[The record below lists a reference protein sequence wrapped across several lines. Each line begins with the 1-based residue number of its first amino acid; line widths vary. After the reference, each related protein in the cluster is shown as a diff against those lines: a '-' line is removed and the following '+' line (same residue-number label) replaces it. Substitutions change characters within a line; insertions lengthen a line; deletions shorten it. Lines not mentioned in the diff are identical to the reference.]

1 MTSPPRTATQM
12 AITTPPRR
20 KRRLYETAAPA
31 PSVLS
36 TPGDGRF
43 IVQSLEIN
51 MESFAPTVRA
61 QYRKLSHSHY
71 LDLPID
77 RAMRAMAEEV
87 FPQARG
93 TRVWAS
99 VASPVSE
106 GTCIRWAPCGG
117 GRRIYAHELL
127 NVEDTAEEPLP
138 ALREVLTMAR
148 EGDREGCSR
157 AVMFGCAECPI
168 HGASLPAAV
177 AADGSVD
184 DPMFKALFAIVG
196 TELGGIDR
204 LTALPS
210 TVVRVELRDEDNATV
225 ATLTRG
231 SRGGSPHLERGE
243 GAAPVRAVALLAP
256 PAPERTRPRSP
267 CRALFVR
274 AFEAPILRS
283 RIWSAHSVEDAV
295 QTWRKFSKLGG
306 SNAIRPP
313 IIEFDLCQKRLNET
327 AKRPPLYEN
336 LLKHIASFI
345 DVEAV
350 LLGGLSARVES
361 VFGLNK
367 IQHRTIQ
374 FEEEAAL
381 VVDEVGGKAG
391 KRQKIQKVDIVVEF
405 NFETD
410 TPNPHSFDAST
421 LANLE
426 APTRISRKLSR
437 RSAFSSRAI
446 KT

>member
-1 MTSPPRTATQM
+1 MATPPRTAQM
-12 AITTPPRR
+12 TPPPRR
-20 KRRLYETAAPA
+20 KRRRHCETAAPA

-36 TPGDGRF
+36 TPGGDIRF
-43 IVQSLEIN
+43 IVQSLEIE
-51 MESFAPTVRA
+51 MKPFEVRA
-61 QYRKLSHSHY
+61 QYRRMSHY

-87 FPQARG
+87 FPQARV

-106 GTCIRWAPCGG
+106 GTCMRWAPCGG
-117 GRRIYAHELL
+117 GRRIYAHKLRED
-127 NVEDTAEEPLP
+127 EDTAEEPLP

-168 HGASLPAAV
+168 HGASFPAAV
-177 AADGSVD
+177 AADSSVD
-184 DPMFKALFAIVG
+184 DPMLKSLFAIVG
-196 TELGGIDR
+196 TELGGVDR

-231 SRGGSPHLERGE
+231 SRGSPHLERGE
-243 GAAPVRAVALLAP
+243 DAAPVRAVALLAP

-295 QTWRKFSKLGG
+295 RTWRKFSKLGG
-306 SNAIRPP
+306 SAAIRPP
-313 IIEFDLCQKRLNET
+313 IIEFDLCQKRLREA
-327 AKRPPLYEN
+327 AKRKPLN
-336 LLKHIASFI
+336 GDLLKHIASFI
-345 DVEAV
+345 DAEAV

-374 FEEEAAL
+374 FEQAL
-381 VVDEVGGKAG
+381 IVDKVDDGKAG
-391 KRQKIQKVDIVVEF
+391 KPMRNKIQKVDTVIEF

-410 TPNPHSFDAST
+410 TLNPRSFDAST

-426 APTRISRKLSR
+426 APTIISRS
-437 RSAFSSRAI
+437 SAFSARAI

>member
-138 ALREVLTMAR
+138 ARAR
-148 EGDREGCSR
+148 CSPWRVKVTARCSR
-157 AVMFGCAECPI
+157 AVMFGCAECR
-168 HGASLPAAV
+168 ST
-177 AADGSVD
+177 SVYRRQS
-184 DPMFKALFAIVG
+184 PPTM
-196 TELGGIDR
+196 
-204 LTALPS
+204 S
-210 TVVRVELRDEDNATV
+210 TIRC
-225 ATLTRG
+225 
-231 SRGGSPHLERGE
+231 SK
-243 GAAPVRAVALLAP
+243 
-256 PAPERTRPRSP
+256 
-267 CRALFVR
+267 
-274 AFEAPILRS
+274 RS
-283 RIWSAHSVEDAV
+283 RSWGPSWA
-295 QTWRKFSKLGG
+295 
-306 SNAIRPP
+306 
-313 IIEFDLCQKRLNET
+313 
-327 AKRPPLYEN
+327 
-336 LLKHIASFI
+336 
-345 DVEAV
+345 
-350 LLGGLSARVES
+350 
-361 VFGLNK
+361 
-367 IQHRTIQ
+367 
-374 FEEEAAL
+374 
-381 VVDEVGGKAG
+381 
-391 KRQKIQKVDIVVEF
+391 
-405 NFETD
+405 
-410 TPNPHSFDAST
+410 AST
-421 LANLE
+421 G
-426 APTRISRKLSR
+426 
-437 RSAFSSRAI
+437 
-446 KT
+446 